1 MVLTKVSAAELKI
14 RQKLSEQRE
23 KEESKLQDTRRKEAQ
38 KIINKVAGTKMGLE
52 ALINKTDFGT
62 LPEMV
67 RSQLEQLYQKLE
79 RIHDTCTNITAGS
92 DEGAMMTMLDT
103 IHT

>member
-14 RQKLSEQRE
+14 RQKLSEQQE
-23 KEESKLQDTRRKEAQ
+23 KEELKAQDTRRKEAQ
-38 KIINKVAGTKMGLE
+38 KIINKVAGTKLGLE
-52 ALINKTDFGT
+52 ALIAKPEFST

-67 RSQLEQLYQKLE
+67 RSQLEQLYERLE
-79 RIHDTCTNITAGS
+79 RIHDTCTHITAGS
-92 DEGAMMTMLDT
+92 DEGHMMTMLDT